1 MHLVPVIYGEL
12 PDIHING
19 FSCKRTCRNC
29 TIRSVKVFDVSDD
42 VEIVCEFKRGGMC
55 ISHRIVGTKYVET
68 WKEWTKMKNGLYGY
82 VNRRKTKYVCRFR
95 GGVKSNCD
103 NQKGDGRLEGVAES
117 NCDNLVLGMDRTTM
131 SSIEALGGTCIDK
144 GAMYSG
150 ISGGDLRQ
158 AGCNTSESEGI
169 ETTLKENG

>member
-1 MHLVPVIYGEL
+1 MFTQATFVSVTFVPLAFVLVTFVLYTQL
-12 PDIHING
+12 DLG
-19 FSCKRTCRNC
+19 FSSKLRIWQVLACK
-29 TIRSVKVFDVSDD
+29 
-42 VEIVCEFKRGGMC
+42 M
-55 ISHRIVGTKYVET
+55 
-68 WKEWTKMKNGLYGY
+68 
-82 VNRRKTKYVCRFR
+82 
-95 GGVKSNCD
+95 
-103 NQKGDGRLEGVAES
+103 EGVAES